1 MGVAID
7 VEQPCSVNGSVNLCR
22 RQAGVS
28 KQLLKGSQVRATRKE
43 MRRKAVPQ
51 GVRRKRVRQPQ
62 PLARCRDRPP
72 DQIRIERPTA
82 SADKKRRVAIH
93 RPALP
98 TGWRK

>member
-7 VEQPCSVNGSVNLCR
+7 VEQPRSVNGSVNLCR

-28 KQLLKGSQVRATRKE
+28 KQFLKGPKVRSPCKE

-62 PLARCRDRPP
+62 SLARCRDRPP
-72 DQIRIERPTA
+72 DQIRIERPAA
-82 SADKKRRVAIH
+82 SADKKRRVALDWP
-93 RPALP
+93 RALP
-98 TGWRK
+98 H